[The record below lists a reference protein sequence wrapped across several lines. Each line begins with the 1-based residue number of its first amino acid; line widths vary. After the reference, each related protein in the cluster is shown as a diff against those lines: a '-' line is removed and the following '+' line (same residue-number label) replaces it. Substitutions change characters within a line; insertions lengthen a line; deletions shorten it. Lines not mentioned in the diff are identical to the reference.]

1 MSYIQP
7 PSAVGKSYG
16 DTPAEREIML
26 SKLRVAATRAKLE
39 VTLLEDLQIE
49 LRQRAKDCA
58 GIRARLKAEG
68 IEL

>member
-1 MSYIQP
+1 MSHMQP
-7 PSAVGKSYG
+7 ASAVGKSYV

-26 SKLRVAATRAKLE
+26 SRLRVAATTAKLE

-49 LRQRAKDCA
+49 LRQKAQDCA
-58 GIRARLKAEG
+58 GIRARLQAEG